1 MPLEQLRKA
10 RSRTIGTKQTLKAIE
25 KGKAKM
31 VFVALDADD
40 KVVREVIRGCQEKA
54 VPVVRAESMAV
65 LGKACGI
72 EVGAASAAIVED

>member
-10 RSRTIGTKQTLKAIE
+10 RTKTIGTKQTLKAID
-25 KGKAKM
+25 KGKAKT
-31 VFVALDADD
+31 VFVALDADE
-40 KVVREVIRGCQEKA
+40 KVVREVLWGCQEKSI
-54 VPVVRAESMAV
+54 PVVRAESMAV

>member
-10 RSRTIGTKQTLKAIE
+10 RFKTIGTKQTLKAIE

-40 KVVREVIRGCQEKA
+40 KVVREVIQGCQEKA
-54 VPVVRAESMAV
+54 VPVVRTESMAV

-72 EVGAASAAIVED
+72 EVGAASAAIVEE

>member
-10 RSRTIGTKQTLKAIE
+10 RTKTIGTKQTLKAID
-25 KGKAKM
+25 KGKAKT
-31 VFVALDADD
+31 VFVALDADE
-40 KVVREVIRGCQEKA
+40 KVVREVLRGCQEKSI
-54 VPVVRAESMAV
+54 PVVRAESMAV